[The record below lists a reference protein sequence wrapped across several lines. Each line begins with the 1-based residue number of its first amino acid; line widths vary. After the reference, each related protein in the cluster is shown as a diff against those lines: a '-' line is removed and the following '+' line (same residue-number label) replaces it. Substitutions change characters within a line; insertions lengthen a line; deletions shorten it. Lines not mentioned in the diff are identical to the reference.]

1 MELDGITSAYINQI
15 NTVRKDEAAKQ
26 IEALTKK
33 TDFSKATDD
42 ELMKACKQFE
52 SYLLEQVMKHMG
64 KTTSLFGEEN
74 EGTNGQLVD
83 FFMDSTMQKVADDI
97 SDKKGM
103 GIARHL
109 YEAMKREYHI
119 PEGPE
124 VLQTKE

>member
-1 MELDGITSAYINQI
+1 MELDGITSAYINQM
-15 NTVRKDEAAKQ
+15 NTLRTDDAAKKV
-26 IEALTKK
+26 EELTKK
-33 TDFSKATDD
+33 TDYSKATDD
-42 ELMKACKQFE
+42 ELMEACKQFE

-97 SDKKGM
+97 SDKKGL
-103 GIARHL
+103 GIAQHL
-109 YEAMKREYHI
+109 YEAMKREYRI
-119 PEGPE
+119 PAEPE